1 MRPDRSASLWLV
13 LITLLWG
20 LSFVTVKSALTV
32 SAPFWFLFLRFFLA
46 AAASLLFFWG
56 AWRKLDRPGL
66 VHGLVLSGVLYL
78 GFVFQTLGLQY
89 TSPSKSAFIT
99 GVSVVLVP
107 VVGRLFF
114 GTRIS
119 VEVAL
124 GVLTAF
130 VGLFLLIKPDH
141 PLDVNRG
148 DLLTF
153 ACAVVFAFHVILVG
167 RFVIRTD
174 AGLLAALQ
182 LVGASLLSLP
192 LALGV
197 NQPQFDFPWSFY
209 LGLFYLAVFC
219 SAFAFSVQI
228 RAQRHVSPS
237 RAALIFALEPVFAAA
252 ASVTFYGDNLL
263 WREWLGGGL
272 VVLGVFLGDAS
283 VLRSKYG
290 TGRELQRI
298 NQCQNELMR
307 LAGTEGEQVQASCSG
322 TTNPAKNL

>member
-209 LGLFYLAVFC
+209 L
-219 SAFAFSVQI
+219 
-228 RAQRHVSPS
+228 
-237 RAALIFALEPVFAAA
+237 EPVFAAA